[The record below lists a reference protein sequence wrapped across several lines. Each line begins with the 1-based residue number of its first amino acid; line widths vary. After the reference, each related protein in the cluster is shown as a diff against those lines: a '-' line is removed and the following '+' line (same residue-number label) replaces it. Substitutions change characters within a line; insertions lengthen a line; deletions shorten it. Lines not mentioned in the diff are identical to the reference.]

1 MLKGCFIILFSLIT
15 FATYASG
22 FIGVFNKKNKVI
34 EYYETEEGD
43 DYDDQQQVL
52 LNEADSLISE
62 SVKQIDFSAARDSLT
77 DTLIVVPET
86 LADDIDTMLADW
98 FLRNHTYVDSTCVSA
113 DYIAHVPDS
122 VYKIGRASCREIV
135 YVLL

>member
-77 DTLIVVPET
+77 D
-86 LADDIDTMLADW
+86 
-98 FLRNHTYVDSTCVSA
+98 
-113 DYIAHVPDS
+113 
-122 VYKIGRASCREIV
+122 KIGRAHV
-135 YVLL
+135 